1 MRRSACRYA
10 ARSARSR
17 RTSASRRCTSPTIRR
32 KRSRCPT
39 AWPSC
44 ATAACSR
51 WRRPRRSTSD
61 PRPASWRPSSGP
73 TTSFRAWSRSA
84 RVPTR
89 SCRRRSVPCAPVRRR
104 SWRPVPRACSPCA
117 RRTSRWTAP
126 ARTSSRGGCGW
137 APISGTRFAT
147 TAGRRRGWCSRGASE
162 NRGITRGCPGGGA
175 GGARF
180 PPRVPPSCAGAGEG
194 GGPKGVV
201 LGAGTVAATSVLG
214 FAIALLL
221 VRYDFP
227 GRGLFGYLTLIPI
240 ISPPL
245 VGVLGFTFIMGK
257 AGTVNIL
264 LEDWF
269 GLAKP
274 INFVYGVHG
283 VLLVETLH
291 LFPMITLNVV
301 DALSKIDPSLE
312 EAAESVG
319 ARGWRKLR
327 TITLPLTTPGYVAG
341 ALLVFIW
348 TFSDFETPLVLGVHD
363 LLASQAYLNI
373 VQFVDRRLFRMGL
386 VISALMVAL
395 AVVFLVAARRYVAIK
410 DYSSLSYS
418 RVARRRLGPLGATA
432 AVTFLSAV
440 MAFSFIPYLG
450 VALASVGK
458 GWSMTP
464 FPVRYTWLFF
474 ERVIVETPKYI
485 VNSLL
490 YSVLAVVICIVVGVP
505 IAWIL
510 ARTRLP
516 GRDTL
521 DGLNTLILAVPGTA
535 IGIAYIRAFHVEL
548 PWLGVPLTSLW
559 IILPIVLAV
568 RRLPYTVRGSYA
580 SLLLVHRSMEEAA
593 ASVGAGRLR
602 SFRDV
607 TLSLMWRG
615 ILVGS
620 LFSFMTSLQEASAV
634 LFLSLGGWETIT
646 VGIFS
651 FYIAGSANEA
661 AALGVILIVVAAV
674 SVTVINRAAGTRM
687 GGMFG

>member
-1 MRRSACRYA
+1 MSRPDVASAV
-10 ARSARSR
+10 
-17 RTSASRRCTSPTIRR
+17 PQ
-32 KRSRCPT
+32 
-39 AWPSC
+39 
-44 ATAACSR
+44 
-51 WRRPRRSTSD
+51 
-61 PRPASWRPSSGP
+61 PAL
-73 TTSFRAWSRSA
+73 
-84 RVPTR
+84 
-89 SCRRRSVPCAPVRRR
+89 
-104 SWRPVPRACSPCA
+104 
-117 RRTSRWTAP
+117 
-126 ARTSSRGGCGW
+126 
-137 APISGTRFAT
+137 
-147 TAGRRRGWCSRGASE
+147 
-162 NRGITRGCPGGGA
+162 
-175 GGARF
+175 
-180 PPRVPPSCAGAGEG
+180 PRVGRLLPAL
-194 GGPKGVV
+194 GVV
-201 LGAGTVAATSVLG
+201 LIWLFLLVFLVYPLLRIAYDAFSDDSGRLTLANFAAFFGDAYYLRSLGNSLLLGLATVVTTSVLG
-214 FAIALLL
+214 FAVAFLL
-221 VRYDFP
+221 VRCDFA
-227 GRGLFGYLTLIPI
+227 GRSLFSYLTLIPI

-245 VGVLGFTFIMGK
+245 VGVLGFTFIMGR
-257 AGTVNIL
+257 AGSVNVL

-269 GLAKP
+269 GLARP
-274 INFVYGVHG
+274 VNFVYGLHG

-301 DALSKIDPSLE
+301 DALAKIDPALE

-319 ARGWRKLR
+319 ARGWKKLL

-348 TFSDFETPLVLGVHD
+348 TFSDFATPLVLGVHD

-373 VQFVDRRLFRMGL
+373 VQFVDRRLFRMGI

-395 AVVFLVAARRYVAIK
+395 ALVFLVAARRYVAIK

-418 RVARRRLGPLGATA
+418 KIARRRLSPLQQTGAIG
-432 AVTFLSAV
+432 FLSFL
-440 MAFSFIPYLG
+440 MLLSFIPYLG
-450 VALASVGK
+450 VGLASVGK
-458 GWSMTP
+458 GWSLTP
-464 FPVRYTWLFF
+464 FPVRYTLGYF

-485 VNSLL
+485 VNSFL
-490 YSVLAVVICIVVGVP
+490 YSGLAVVLCIAVGVP

-521 DGLNTLILAVPGTA
+521 DGLNTLILAIPGTA
-535 IGIAYIRAFHVEL
+535 IGIAYIRAFHFDL
-548 PWLGVPLTSLW
+548 PLVGRGLTSFW
-559 IILPIVLAV
+559 IILPLVLAI

-593 ASVGAGRLR
+593 ESVGARGWR
-602 SFRDV
+602 SFSDV
-607 TLSLMWRG
+607 TLPLIWRG
-615 ILVGS
+615 VLVGS

-674 SVTVINRAAGTRM
+674 SVLVINRIAGARM

>member
-1 MRRSACRYA
+1 
-10 ARSARSR
+10 
-17 RTSASRRCTSPTIRR
+17 
-32 KRSRCPT
+32 
-39 AWPSC
+39 
-44 ATAACSR
+44 
-51 WRRPRRSTSD
+51 
-61 PRPASWRPSSGP
+61 
-73 TTSFRAWSRSA
+73 
-84 RVPTR
+84 
-89 SCRRRSVPCAPVRRR
+89 
-104 SWRPVPRACSPCA
+104 
-117 RRTSRWTAP
+117 
-126 ARTSSRGGCGW
+126 
-137 APISGTRFAT
+137 
-147 TAGRRRGWCSRGASE
+147 
-162 NRGITRGCPGGGA
+162 
-175 GGARF
+175 
-180 PPRVPPSCAGAGEG
+180 PPR
-194 GGPKGVV
+194 
-201 LGAGTVAATSVLG
+201 
-214 FAIALLL
+214 
-221 VRYDFP
+221 
-227 GRGLFGYLTLIPI
+227 
-240 ISPPL
+240 
-245 VGVLGFTFIMGK
+245 
-257 AGTVNIL
+257 
-264 LEDWF
+264 
-269 GLAKP
+269 
-274 INFVYGVHG
+274 
-283 VLLVETLH
+283 
-291 LFPMITLNVV
+291 
-301 DALSKIDPSLE
+301 
-312 EAAESVG
+312 
-319 ARGWRKLR
+319 
-327 TITLPLTTPGYVAG
+327 TTPGYVAG

-348 TFSDFETPLVLGVHD
+348 TFSDFATPLVLGVHD

-418 RVARRRLGPLGATA
+418 RVPRRRLGRLGATA

-440 MAFSFIPYLG
+440 LAFSFIPYLG

-593 ASVGAGRLR
+593 ASVGATGVR

-607 TLSLMWRG
+607 TLPLIWRG
-615 ILVGS
+615 VLVGS

-634 LFLSLGGWETIT
+634 LFLSLGGWETIP
-646 VGIFS
+646 VGIFA

-661 AALGVILIVVAAV
+661 TALGLVGGYYADLWLGTKPWLLLIGLGFG
-674 SVTVINRAAGTRM
+674 IAAGFV
-687 GGMFG
+687 MFFRSVSKAGREIDDSK

>member
-1 MRRSACRYA
+1 MTNGAASA
-10 ARSARSR
+10 ARHLAPSR
-17 RTSASRRCTSPTIRR
+17 ADRLLPALGVGVIWLFLLLFLVYPLMRILYD
-32 KRSRCPT
+32 
-39 AWPSC
+39 AF
-44 ATAACSR
+44 
-51 WRRPRRSTSD
+51 SD
-61 PRPASWRPSSGP
+61 D
-73 TTSFRAWSRSA
+73 
-84 RVPTR
+84 
-89 SCRRRSVPCAPVRRR
+89 
-104 SWRPVPRACSPCA
+104 
-117 RRTSRWTAP
+117 
-126 ARTSSRGGCGW
+126 
-137 APISGTRFAT
+137 
-147 TAGRRRGWCSRGASE
+147 AGRLTLTNFVEFACDPYYMRSLVNSLL
-162 NRGITRGCPGGGA
+162 
-175 GGARF
+175 
-180 PPRVPPSCAGAGEG
+180 
-194 GGPKGVV
+194 
-201 LGAGTVAATSVLG
+201 LGLGTVAATSVLG
-214 FAIALLL
+214 FAVAFLL
-221 VRYDFP
+221 VRYDFV
-227 GRGLFGYLTLIPI
+227 GRNLFSYLTLIPI

-245 VGVLGFTFIMGK
+245 VGVLGFTFIMGR
-257 AGTVNIL
+257 AGTVNVL

-274 INFVYGVHG
+274 LNFVYGLHG

-301 DALSKIDPSLE
+301 DALAKIDPALE

-319 ARGWRKLR
+319 ARGWKKFV

-348 TFSDFETPLVLGVHD
+348 TFSDFATPLVLGVHD

-373 VQFVDRRLFRMGL
+373 VQFVDRRLFRMGI

-395 AVVFLVAARRYVAIK
+395 AVVFLVAARQYVAIK

-418 RVARRRLGPLGATA
+418 KIARRHLSPLRQA
-432 AVTFLSAV
+432 AAIAFLSFL
-440 MAFSFIPYLG
+440 MLLSFIPYLG
-450 VALASVGK
+450 VGLASVGK
-458 GWSMTP
+458 GWSLTP
-464 FPVRYTWLFF
+464 FPLRYTLGYF

-485 VNSLL
+485 VNTFL
-490 YSVLAVVICIVVGVP
+490 YSALAVVLCIAIGVP

-521 DGLNTLILAVPGTA
+521 DGLNTLILAIPGTA
-535 IGIAYIRAFHVEL
+535 IGIAYIRAFHFDL
-548 PWLGVPLTSLW
+548 PLVGRGLTSLW
-559 IILPIVLAV
+559 IILPLVLAI

-593 ASVGAGRLR
+593 ASVGASGFR
-602 SFRDV
+602 SFSDV
-607 TLSLMWRG
+607 TLPLIWRG
-615 ILVGS
+615 VLVGS

-674 SVTVINRAAGTRM
+674 SVTLINRIAGTRM

>member
-1 MRRSACRYA
+1 MT
-10 ARSARSR
+10 SAR
-17 RTSASRRCTSPTIRR
+17 AE
-32 KRSRCPT
+32 
-39 AWPSC
+39 A
-44 ATAACSR
+44 
-51 WRRPRRSTSD
+51 RPR
-61 PRPASWRPSSGP
+61 A
-73 TTSFRAWSRSA
+73 
-84 RVPTR
+84 
-89 SCRRRSVPCAPVRRR
+89 
-104 SWRPVPRACSPCA
+104 
-117 RRTSRWTAP
+117 
-126 ARTSSRGGCGW
+126 
-137 APISGTRFAT
+137 
-147 TAGRRRGWCSRGASE
+147 
-162 NRGITRGCPGGGA
+162 GA
-175 GGARF
+175 GGAWWPALGIAAIWIFLCVFLVYPLTRIF
-180 PPRVPPSCAGAGEG
+180 YDAFSDDAGRLTVRHFIDFASDGFYRRSLWNSLL
-194 GGPKGVV
+194 
-201 LGAGTVAATSVLG
+201 LGLGTVAATSVLG

-264 LEDWF
+264 LEDWL
-269 GLAKP
+269 GLATP

-301 DALSKIDPSLE
+301 DALAKIDPALE

-319 ARGWRKLR
+319 ARPFTKLVR
-327 TITLPLTTPGYVAG
+327 ITLPLTTPGYVAG

-348 TFSDFETPLVLGVHD
+348 TFSDFATPLVLGVHD

-395 AVVFLVAARRYVAIK
+395 AIVFLVAARRYVAIK
-410 DYSSLSYS
+410 DYASLSYT
-418 RVARRRLGPLGATA
+418 RVPRRRLGPLAAAG

-440 MAFSFIPYLG
+440 MLFSFVPYLG
-450 VALASVGK
+450 VAFASVGK

-485 VNSLL
+485 VNSFL
-490 YSVLAVVICIVVGVP
+490 YSALAVLLCIAVGVP

-593 ASVGAGRLR
+593 ASVGATGVR
-602 SFRDV
+602 SFRD
-607 TLSLMWRG
+607 R
-615 ILVGS
+615 
-620 LFSFMTSLQEASAV
+620 
-634 LFLSLGGWETIT
+634 
-646 VGIFS
+646 
-651 FYIAGSANEA
+651 
-661 AALGVILIVVAAV
+661 
-674 SVTVINRAAGTRM
+674 
-687 GGMFG
+687 

>member
-1 MRRSACRYA
+1 MSRPDVASAV
-10 ARSARSR
+10 
-17 RTSASRRCTSPTIRR
+17 PQ
-32 KRSRCPT
+32 
-39 AWPSC
+39 
-44 ATAACSR
+44 
-51 WRRPRRSTSD
+51 
-61 PRPASWRPSSGP
+61 PAM
-73 TTSFRAWSRSA
+73 
-84 RVPTR
+84 
-89 SCRRRSVPCAPVRRR
+89 
-104 SWRPVPRACSPCA
+104 
-117 RRTSRWTAP
+117 
-126 ARTSSRGGCGW
+126 
-137 APISGTRFAT
+137 
-147 TAGRRRGWCSRGASE
+147 
-162 NRGITRGCPGGGA
+162 
-175 GGARF
+175 
-180 PPRVPPSCAGAGEG
+180 PRVGRLLPAL
-194 GGPKGVV
+194 GVV
-201 LGAGTVAATSVLG
+201 LIWLFLLVFLVYPLLRIAYDAFSDDSGRLTLANFAAFFGDAYYLRSLGNSLLLGLATVVTTSVLG
-214 FAIALLL
+214 FAVAFLL
-221 VRYDFP
+221 VRCDFA
-227 GRGLFGYLTLIPI
+227 GRNLFSYLTLIPI

-245 VGVLGFTFIMGK
+245 VGVLGFTFIMGR
-257 AGTVNIL
+257 AGTVNVL

-269 GLAKP
+269 GLARP
-274 INFVYGVHG
+274 VNFVYGLHG

-301 DALSKIDPSLE
+301 DALAKIDPALE

-319 ARGWRKLR
+319 ARGWKKLF

-348 TFSDFETPLVLGVHD
+348 TFSDFATPLVLGVHD

-373 VQFVDRRLFRMGL
+373 VQFVDRRLFRMGI

-395 AVVFLVAARRYVAIK
+395 ALVFLVAARRYVAIK

-418 RVARRRLGPLGATA
+418 KIARRRLSPLQQTGAIA
-432 AVTFLSAV
+432 FLSFL
-440 MAFSFIPYLG
+440 MLLSFIPYLG
-450 VALASVGK
+450 VGLASVGK
-458 GWSMTP
+458 GWSLTP
-464 FPVRYTWLFF
+464 FPVRYTLGYF

-485 VNSLL
+485 VNSFL
-490 YSVLAVVICIVVGVP
+490 YSGLAVLLCIAVGVP

-521 DGLNTLILAVPGTA
+521 DGLNTLILAIPGTA
-535 IGIAYIRAFHVEL
+535 IGIAYIRAFHFDL
-548 PWLGVPLTSLW
+548 PLVGRGLTSFW
-559 IILPIVLAV
+559 IILPLVLAI

-593 ASVGAGRLR
+593 ESVGARGWR
-602 SFRDV
+602 SFSDV
-607 TLSLMWRG
+607 TLPLIWRG
-615 ILVGS
+615 VLVGS

-674 SVTVINRAAGTRM
+674 SVLVINRIAGTRM